1 MCKARSLVPMQKMY
15 DDDAEHSCALT
26 EVTSKTNRTA
36 TRRRYSGVVDDRKDG
51 DKYRGTS
58 DNEAQ

>member
-1 MCKARSLVPMQKMY
+1 MQKMY